1 MPLDDEQIS
10 KLLRLKRHE
19 QPPADYFEDFLGE
32 FHKRQRAELLKR
44 SAWRIALE
52 QAQDRVS
59 TLVSR
64 ISYSQLSYGGASVA
78 VLLVASLYT
87 ANLLK
92 HPGVGITGVR
102 SLTGNPAESYALN
115 VNANGGT
122 VSSAANFQREF
133 GGAALTLQPS
143 DRLPQIVQFP
153 RGTLQQDSGNPR
165 PRYILDAKP
174 VSYERP
180 SNF

>member
-1 MPLDDEQIS
+1 MPHDDEQIS

-19 QPPADYFEDFLGE
+19 QPPAEYFEGFLGE

-44 SAWRIALE
+44 SAWQIALE

-59 TLVSR
+59 AIVSR

-87 ANLLK
+87 ANLLR
-92 HPGVGITGVR
+92 HPGVGITGTR
-102 SLTGNPAESYALN
+102 SLAGNAAESYALN
-115 VNANGGT
+115 VNANGGAD
-122 VSSAANFQREF
+122 SSAPSFQKEF
-133 GGAALTLQPS
+133 GGAALTLQQS

-153 RGTLQQDSGNPR
+153 RGAIQQDVVNTR